1 MKIYYIAV
9 SLCFLLFLGCNSAD
23 KQRIKDLSDQ
33 DSTLMLK
40 TKGQDSTI
48 MAYVRSFNDIQD
60 NLDSIKAKAKI
71 LSVNA
76 GGENADKKDQIIA
89 DMKYISELMMKN
101 KREIAAL
108 QHKLKKAN
116 GNNAELQ
123 KMIAHL
129 TQEITEK
136 DAEIASLQSQLA
148 ETNASLKDVI
158 QKFND
163 SMNVINQQ
171 KQQINEVTT
180 ELHTVYYAVGTAKEL
195 KKKNVITK
203 EGGVIGIGSTTELK
217 QNFNTSYFTKSDETA
232 LSVLPLYSRFE
243 KVVTNH
249 PTTSYR
255 VTNNQ
260 KSDSLIITD
269 AKAFWSQSKYLV
281 VIVK

>member
-1 MKIYYIAV
+1 MRIYNIAV
-9 SLCFLLFLGCNSAD
+9 LLSLLLFFGCNNGD
-23 KQRIKDLSDQ
+23 KQKIKDLSDQ

-40 TKGQDSTI
+40 NKGQDSTI

-71 LSVNA
+71 ITVTNGS
-76 GGENADKKDQIIA
+76 ESADKKDQIIA
-89 DMKYISELMMKN
+89 DMKYISEMMMKN
-101 KREIAAL
+101 KKEIASL
-108 QHKLKKAN
+108 ERKLKKSN
-116 GNNAELQ
+116 GTNAELQ

-129 TQEITEK
+129 TQEVTEK

-163 SMNVINQQ
+163 SIAVLDEQ
-171 KQQINEVTT
+171 KQQVTEVTNQ
-180 ELHTVYYAVGTAKEL
+180 LHTVYYAVGTAKEL

-203 EGGVIGIGSTTELK
+203 EGGIIGVGSTTELK
-217 QNFNTSYFTKSDETA
+217 QNFNTSYFTKSDQTQ
-232 LSVLPLYSRFE
+232 LSVLPLYSRFG
-243 KVVTNH
+243 KIVTNH

-255 VTNNQ
+255 VTNNN